1 MELSEYQLTEDDE
14 KWCARWLK
22 RYTYVIACL
31 TNENDFSEFAIGK
44 LIIYESLHEQRLDLL
59 NRMMA
64 RFSKLR
70 RKREWSELL
79 EGVKVMRRIRNEE
92 KQTERKGHRSLPV

>member
-1 MELSEYQLTEDDE
+1 MELSEYQLSVSDE
-14 KWCARWLK
+14 KWCAKWLK

-31 TNENDFSEFAIGK
+31 TNESDFSELAIGK
-44 LIIYESLHEQRLDLL
+44 LIIYESQNEQRLDLL

-70 RKREWSELL
+70 RKREWTELI
-79 EGVKVMRRIRNEE
+79 EGIQAIRRIRNV
-92 KQTERKGHRSLPV
+92 ERKIGE